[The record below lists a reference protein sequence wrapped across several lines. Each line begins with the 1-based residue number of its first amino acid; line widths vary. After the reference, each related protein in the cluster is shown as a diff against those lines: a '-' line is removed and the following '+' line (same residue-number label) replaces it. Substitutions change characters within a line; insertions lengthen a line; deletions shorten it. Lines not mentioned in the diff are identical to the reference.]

1 MNPNTQQP
9 KNEEAPGAVTPRAS
23 GLQNQPTKVGNCAM
37 NNSTHLITIES
48 AEIGGQPI
56 ETVNARELHSFLEIG
71 RDFTTWIKSRID
83 QYEFVES
90 QDYIIGQNLS
100 SPVSGS
106 AKSRAQVV
114 SEYHLSLDMAK
125 ELSMVERNE
134 KGKQARQYFIECERR
149 AKEAI
154 SSLPDFSNPV
164 IAARAWADAKESEQ
178 KAVAQRDQAIAT
190 KAQISSSREASVMG
204 KLSAASR
211 KMQKL
216 EQELGRNTTEAT
228 VTAVEKAIGQKYGK
242 QGFRPL
248 KKWCKDHDVTPN
260 KVPCPRYG
268 EVVAWPAAAWLDCY
282 DIDLHA
288 LFGREDAA

>member
-1 MNPNTQQP
+1 
-9 KNEEAPGAVTPRAS
+9 
-23 GLQNQPTKVGNCAM
+23 M

-48 AEIGGQPI
+48 ADIGGQAI
-56 ETVNARELHSFLEIG
+56 ETVNARKLHSFLEVG
-71 RDFTTWIKSRID
+71 KVFGAWINERIA
-83 QYEFVES
+83 QYGFAENL
-90 QDYIIGQNLS
+90 DYIVFSETGKNLKGGRPS
-100 SPVSGS
+100 
-106 AKSRAQVV
+106 K
-114 SEYHLSLDMAK
+114 EYAISLDMAK

-268 EVVAWPAAAWLDCY
+268 QVVAWPAEAWMDCY
-282 DIDLHA
+282 SIDLTE
-288 LFGREDAA
+288 LFGREEAA

>member
-1 MNPNTQQP
+1 M
-9 KNEEAPGAVTPRAS
+9 KDSSIIIAIEAAT
-23 GLQNQPTKVGNCAM
+23 
-37 NNSTHLITIES
+37 
-48 AEIGGQPI
+48 IGGEAI
-56 ETVNARELHSFLEIG
+56 NTVNARDLHEFLEVKAK
-71 RDFTTWIKSRID
+71 FTTWIQSRIN
-83 QYEFVES
+83 QYGFLEGQDFVKHEMEPGKGFKTGS
-90 QDYIIGQNLS
+90 QKNEALQSIAYADNFGQQ
-100 SPVSGS
+100 G
-106 AKSRAQVV
+106 RI
-114 SEYHLSLDMAK
+114 EYHISLDMAK